1 MPVGTLTAI
10 AASSLA
16 PRSGRPERALEH
28 RRVVDAARGLF
39 CLADASGPAAY
50 PGYHPALGIDLG
62 LEAFVAAFAATTA
75 TGPSRLLEAF
85 RAAHE
90 EMSRRRAAH
99 PPGALGHFAASITAC
114 AFAAGTIT
122 VGQVGDCRAYR
133 RRRQL
138 DRVVVDV
145 LVREHTLATAAPHH
159 VAAMLAPDQA
169 AAVVTRVVGEGFEL
183 QVDTTT
189 APVRPG
195 ESYAICSRALW
206 PSIDDVFA
214 APTEAALATVTA
226 RCATCAGLDAS
237 AIVIEVAA

>member
-16 PRSGRPERALEH
+16 PRSGRPARALEH

-99 PPGALGHFAASITAC
+99 PPGALGHFAASARWFDFGGGSGGPDDGLAAYKQSWSTGTRQTWLGGWVLDRA
-114 AFAAGTIT
+114 AYGRAAGP
-122 VGQVGDCRAYR
+122 GAFDLAGYFPRYR
-133 RRRQL
+133 
-138 DRVVVDV
+138 D
-145 LVREHTLATAAPHH
+145 
-159 VAAMLAPDQA
+159 
-169 AAVVTRVVGEGFEL
+169 GS
-183 QVDTTT
+183 
-189 APVRPG
+189 RPG
-195 ESYAICSRALW
+195 PR
-206 PSIDDVFA
+206 
-214 APTEAALATVTA
+214 
-226 RCATCAGLDAS
+226 
-237 AIVIEVAA
+237 